1 MTEQY
6 SVVCICH
13 DLFIY
18 SVVDGHLNCFS
29 ILAIV
34 NNAAVN
40 IHIHVFEY
48 LFSI

>member
-1 MTEQY
+1 MTESY

-13 DLFIY
+13 NLFI
-18 SVVDGHLNCFS
+18 HLLDCFS

-48 LFSI
+48 LFSISGAYT